1 MTLEATLEA
10 TLEERVNLLEKEVAR
25 LTLFLTIKM
34 TPKIDLKML
43 PISQA
48 HAPLNAT
55 PKPLQSR
62 D

>member
-43 PISQA
+43 PISVK
-48 HAPLNAT
+48 